1 MKAVLGRKQSIEN
14 ADWIQAM
21 NDVEQLVSQEELETL
36 VASTVEEIKLQT
48 AGKNAAYAWS
58 AGKDS
63 IVLGDICEKAGITK
77 SMIGVCNLEYPVF
90 VQWIEKHKPA
100 GCQVINTGQDLEWLA
115 KHPDMIFPKEST
127 KAARWFAIVQHRAQD
142 KYYKEQQLDMI
153 LLGRRRADGNFV
165 GCGENIYTSKGVTR
179 YSPLAAWEHEY
190 ILAYIHYNKIA
201 LPPIYGWQNGYKC
214 GTHPWPAR
222 QWTENGWQEV
232 FDIAPGI
239 VQEAAEHIPAA
250 KAFLDGLEGEVTA

>member
-14 ADWIQAM
+14 GDWLQAM
-21 NDVEQLVSQEELETL
+21 KDIEKLVSQEELEAL
-36 VASTVEEIKLQT
+36 VATTVKEIQVKT
-48 AGKNAAYAWS
+48 AGKKAAYAWS

-63 IVLGDICEKAGITK
+63 LVLGDICQKVGIIN

-90 VQWIEKHKPA
+90 MKWIDTNKPA
-100 GCQVINTGQDLEWLA
+100 GCQIINTGQDLQWLA
-115 KHPDMIFPKEST
+115 KHPDMIFPQEST
-127 KAARWFAIVQHRAQD
+127 KAARWFAIVQHRAQAN
-142 KYYKEQQLDMI
+142 YYKEQQLDMI

-165 GCGENIYTSKGVTR
+165 GRGDNIYTSKGVTR

-201 LPPIYGWQNGYKC
+201 LPPIYGWHNGYKC

-222 QWTENGWQEV
+222 QWTENGWKEV
-232 FDIAPGI
+232 YEIDPNIIRDAAACIP
-239 VQEAAEHIPAA
+239 EAKE
-250 KAFLDGLEGEVTA
+250 FLESEVTA